1 MKKKKHHPMINPKD
15 ILATKVTKAGV
26 KILIR
31 IPNSKPKWVW
41 RKEDKTKPSNSF
53 EDYLTK

>member
-1 MKKKKHHPMINPKD
+1 MINPKD

-41 RKEDKTKPSNSF
+41 RPPQPKADSINEFLSR
-53 EDYLTK
+53 